1 MATDAQHVAATLDD
15 MVRTETGTGSGPHAP
30 LRGRVLVV
38 CTMAETSDRIERV
51 AGRVG
56 LTTVFAADGE
66 TALYLAG
73 VHLLDAVVVASALP
87 GIDVPE
93 LCREIR
99 RRGRTAVLVV
109 SAGGA
114 VSRLAALDAGADDH
128 IDLPFHPD
136 ELAARLRAVVRRTA
150 GPLAAERTVRLGP
163 VAVRVARGAGRME
176 GVDQDA
182 TAEDATVL
190 GTLAERCGCVVT
202 RAALRE
208 RLAARHGR
216 DAAER
221 LDECI
226 ARVSAVLAAAGAP
239 AVEAV
244 QGGGGFVLRP

>member
-1 MATDAQHVAATLDD
+1 MATDGQHVAATLDD
-15 MVRTETGTGSGPHAP
+15 MVRTEPGMGSGPPAP

-38 CTMAETSDRIERV
+38 CTMAETRDRIERV
-51 AGRVG
+51 VRRVG

-93 LCREIR
+93 LCTQIR
-99 RRGRTAVLVV
+99 RRGRTAILVV

-136 ELAARLRAVVRRTA
+136 EVAARLRAV
-150 GPLAAERTVRLGP
+150 
-163 VAVRVARGAGRME
+163 VRVARGAGRME
-176 GVDQDA
+176 GVDQDV

-190 GTLAERCGCVVT
+190 GTLAERWCVVT

-216 DAAER
+216 GAAER

-226 ARVSAVLAAAGAP
+226 ARLSAVLTAAGAP

-244 QGGGGFVLRP
+244 QGDGFVLRP